1 MFELHVQEL
10 LLFVENA
17 NGMCCERFLAK
28 GPEMKR
34 EKLLFLV
41 SKGGGRRQENVWLFW
56 GVPNAL

>member
-28 GPEMKR
+28 GPEVKH

-41 SKGGGRRQENVWLFW
+41 SKGGGRKQEKVWLF
-56 GVPNAL
+56 